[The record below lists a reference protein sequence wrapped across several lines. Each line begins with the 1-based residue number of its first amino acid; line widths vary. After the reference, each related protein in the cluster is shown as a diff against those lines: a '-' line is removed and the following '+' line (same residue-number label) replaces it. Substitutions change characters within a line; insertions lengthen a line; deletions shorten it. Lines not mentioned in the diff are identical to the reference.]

1 MGVDVTNGKIIMIVF
16 LVWLLPS
23 AWLPLLGYIYEVPYS
38 LTEINPETANFRLLT
53 IRSAAFMTVVYFV
66 ISYLRHQRPLSSM
79 LPVIVFAV
87 WLVLFRIAFV
97 LLYSEPASEWFL
109 IGAFTIMLGFLT
121 VEYYR
126 DANRI
131 FKDSW

>member
-1 MGVDVTNGKIIMIVF
+1 
-16 LVWLLPS
+16 
-23 AWLPLLGYIYEVPYS
+23 
-38 LTEINPETANFRLLT
+38 
-53 IRSAAFMTVVYFV
+53 
-66 ISYLRHQRPLSSM
+66 M

-109 IGAFTIMLGFLT
+109 IGAFTLMLGFLT
-121 VEYYR
+121 VEYFR